1 MPSRVQGSNQLAAAR
16 LRESSRDCDTST
28 KDELGVLTESIRR
41 LKAEKAALQ
50 QELVALKEASKFKE
64 ETPKIKEEIPH
75 VKVEPGV
82 NPTCPPALSA
92 PNTVLADARQTFKQE
107 RDRNEALQAKCT
119 NLETKVK
126 ESADLAAKAFI
137 EAFISQTSLHSRF
150 LTALDKMR
158 VEATKMKKKIEDL
171 EKLNAAN
178 AARAVLIEANE
189 AYDIVKAEK
198 KETRTASESLEA
210 EIAAVNEKFSAV
222 KAKYK
227 TVKIEK
233 EDLQQT
239 CRELIE
245 IVEILE
251 MKVEANAGAAEIL
264 DDLGSRYNKADSDR
278 AELQE
283 AKMYIAGACDFSV
296 DREGG
301 RRFKGETAPSL
312 SIPPYPEPQ
321 EEDSKAQKEYR
332 KYMKALTPP
341 KDHPPFATLSPAC
354 HLDTNLHAFLA
365 KDATAKSVLNHVLY
379 LPKRVSKTADVHF
392 IAFGPSHRYDRVT
405 SKWSKAPISQAFMAE
420 FESSGTT
427 LPSGISE
434 REIADAALGLPRPQG
449 YVNII
454 KQCYPDGNIKI
465 VATGLQCV
473 GFNKQ
478 LYDSLRKR
486 FAQDL
491 TAQTKR
497 KADDEG
503 NRDAKRRK
511 D

>member
-1 MPSRVQGSNQLAAAR
+1 MVGALSSLEGELER
-16 LRESSRDCDTST
+16 LRSDTST

-137 EAFISQTSLHSRF
+137 ERAEGEK
-150 LTALDKMR
+150 ALDKMR

-171 EKLNAAN
+171 EKTCDELNAAN

-198 KETRTASESLEA
+198 KETRTTLQASESLEA

-222 KAKYK
+222 NPKYK

-245 IVEILE
+245 IVENLE
-251 MKVEANAGAAEIL
+251 MKVKANAGAAEIL

-332 KYMKALTPP
+332 
-341 KDHPPFATLSPAC
+341 C
-354 HLDTNLHAFLA
+354 HRQ
-365 KDATAKSVLNHVLY
+365 
-379 LPKRVSKTADVHF
+379 KRVSKTADVHF
-392 IAFGPSHRYDRVT
+392 IAFGPSHRYDRGT
-405 SKWSKAPISQAFMAE
+405 SKWVEGSDLTRLHGGIRELFVKRVDSIFLCPA
-420 FESSGTT
+420 GTT

-454 KQCYPDGNIKI
+454 KQCYPDGNIKV